1 MTSRNVAENRAR
13 ILAQAG
19 ELDAALDEIEQLLAG
34 PGYLSVHTLR
44 LHPLFDPIRD
54 HPRFQALLAK
64 YEN

>member
-1 MTSRNVAENRAR
+1 MRRRAR

-44 LHPLFDPIRD
+44 LDPRWDPIRA

-64 YEN
+64 YDSGSND